1 MSIPVAYTLN
11 ILRQYKNQMVSSRT
25 LAYRQHALRAA
36 RGEEPQISPEA
47 KRQMLVQRVA
57 REVFTNLL
65 AIGSENPVVLE
76 ASEALNREFGTELEF
91 CYLPGELEMV
101 IYRKTPSGGTERLSP
116 NEQTEAASRAWKIIL
131 KIVDEH
137 CF

>member
-1 MSIPVAYTLN
+1 
-11 ILRQYKNQMVSSRT
+11 MVSSRT

-76 ASEALNREFGTELEF
+76 AREALNREFGTELEF

>member
-1 MSIPVAYTLN
+1 MSIPVAYTRN
-11 ILRQYKNQMVSSRT
+11 MLRQYKNQMVSSRT

-47 KRQMLVQRVA
+47 KRQMLVHRVA

-76 ASEALNREFGTELEF
+76 AREALNREFGTDLEF

-101 IYRKTPSGGTERLSP
+101 IYR
-116 NEQTEAASRAWKIIL
+116 
-131 KIVDEH
+131 
-137 CF
+137 

>member
-1 MSIPVAYTLN
+1 MSIPVAYTRN
-11 ILRQYKNQMVSSRT
+11 MLRQYKNQMVSSRT

-36 RGEEPQISPEA
+36 RGRSRRFRRRRSGKCLCNGWRARSSPTCSPSA
-47 KRQMLVQRVA
+47 VRIRWCLKR
-57 REVFTNLL
+57 
-65 AIGSENPVVLE
+65 
-76 ASEALNREFGTELEF
+76 EALNREFGTELEF